1 MNEDKSI
8 DIYSNKTKNSL
19 INDKPNKNI
28 RELNKVQ
35 FLDKIASIIKV
46 LLNQNYSSEISIR
59 SPKFFHFFSQKN
71 IEKKIYVN

>member
-1 MNEDKSI
+1 METIWKNEILYLYDEL
-8 DIYSNKTKNSL
+8 Y
-19 INDKPNKNI
+19 KPNKNI

>member
-1 MNEDKSI
+1 METIWKNEILYLYDEL
-8 DIYSNKTKNSL
+8 Y
-19 INDKPNKNI
+19 KPNKNI
-28 RELNKVQ
+28 RELNKVE

>member
-1 MNEDKSI
+1 METIWKNEILYLYDEL
-8 DIYSNKTKNSL
+8 Y
-19 INDKPNKNI
+19 KPNKNI

-59 SPKFFHFFSQKN
+59 SPKFFHFFSQKK